1 MSLSKAGVFSDMKAV
16 PVEQGKAA
24 PHESRNHLRV
34 RLGGAAGGEALGV
47 EVTVGDAVLG
57 PAVVDVVDDVGAVD
71 DEEVGEA
78 DATVVA
84 ATVATTMSALEKA
97 RTIGPRFRRRLDG
110 AVRPMAT
117 MRRCP

>member
-1 MSLSKAGVFSDMKAV
+1 
-16 PVEQGKAA
+16 
-24 PHESRNHLRV
+24 
-34 RLGGAAGGEALGV
+34 V
-47 EVTVGDAVLG
+47 EVTSGDAVLG

-97 RTIGPRFRRRLDG
+97 RMIGPRFRRRLDG
-110 AVRPMAT
+110 AVRPTAT
-117 MRRCP
+117 MRRCPW